1 MKKIV
6 FTAIGVLMTG
16 VMIFAQIRTSKT
28 FAAFTAGPSYPVGL
42 FSNTNIDEPNAG
54 MAKNGFNIDVK
65 LGHQFDQVFGITGGL
80 TYGRYAVQDP
90 HYYYYYSSENG
101 DDVQIDPWQYY
112 QVVAGPMISAKLSP
126 RTNLDFSVLSGIAL
140 VTCPKTKYNGEIV
153 SEQDRV
159 ATAPLK
165 LGVDFRYRFNNA
177 GYLFAGTSYQY
188 MRPNF
193 KIKGFMDVSET
204 PGEGFDDN
212 FYRFT
217 QKMNTIGMN
226 VGLGFAF

>member
-1 MKKIV
+1 MQHYPDRFALFIKNNFMKKIV

-90 HYYYYYSSENG
+90 HYYYYYSLIYINF
-101 DDVQIDPWQYY
+101 
-112 QVVAGPMISAKLSP
+112 
-126 RTNLDFSVLSGIAL
+126 LD
-140 VTCPKTKYNGEIV
+140 
-153 SEQDRV
+153 
-159 ATAPLK
+159 
-165 LGVDFRYRFNNA
+165 
-177 GYLFAGTSYQY
+177 LF
-188 MRPNF
+188 
-193 KIKGFMDVSET
+193 V
-204 PGEGFDDN
+204 
-212 FYRFT
+212 
-217 QKMNTIGMN
+217 
-226 VGLGFAF
+226 